1 MDSAADMAYVDDP
14 ETGEMD
20 EAEARAQMEALRA
33 ALSEAPVEV
42 VVANHAFGLFELA
55 ALHLSAQPARL
66 NDASLAIDAL
76 GSLVGGLEGRLGD
89 AESQLHDGLNQ
100 LKVAFVQIK
109 TASENPPPNAN

>member
-1 MDSAADMAYVDDP
+1 MDSAADTAYVDDP

-76 GSLVGGLEGRLGD
+76 GSLVGGLEGRLGE
-89 AESQLHDGLNQ
+89 AEPQLHDGLNQ